1 MNVVVESLPNCLA
14 TLRVELEP
22 QRVQKA
28 REELILEFGRSVRVE
43 GFRQGKVP
51 RSLVEKRFQKQIREE
66 LEGKLL
72 RESTWEAI
80 REKQLKVLQIS
91 NVEDVQLG
99 ADHQMSFTATVV
111 THPHF
116 ELPEYKG
123 IAVTPSSTEVSDADV
138 DQAIDALR
146 EQNADFT
153 DVTDRPA
160 QMEDYIV
167 VDYVG
172 TIDGQPVHE
181 AFPKAGKPLTQNEGF
196 WIKMTD
202 EAFFPGYCANLVGA
216 NPGETRE
223 FDVTVPQD
231 FPVEGMPGKQ
241 IHYRVTLQS
250 IKSKQLPELNDEF
263 ANSVLEGKSLEEL
276 REMAREEIGR
286 QKVTQAETEK
296 RQQIMRH
303 LMQAVECELPTGLLR
318 SETQRLINE
327 IISENRARGISDDVI
342 RGSEREVIGAASQ
355 TAREKVKGSFILL
368 RIAEAEGLKVGQDEM
383 FRRIMAMSQQYNMDF
398 EKLYKT
404 LHKRDALGEIQ
415 QEILTSKTLDFL
427 VASTVAGEP
436 APATP
441 AAEPAAAAE
450 NPA

>member
-1 MNVVVESLPNCLA
+1 MNVAVESLPNCLA

-28 REELILEFGRSVRVE
+28 REELIQEFGRSVRVA

-116 ELPEYKG
+116 DLPTYKG
-123 IAVTPSSTEVSDADV
+123 LTVTPPSTDVSDADV
-138 DQAIDALR
+138 DQSLESLR
-146 EQNADFT
+146 DQNADFT
-153 DVTDRPA
+153 DVTGRTA
-160 QMEDYIV
+160 QMDDYVV
-167 VDYVG
+167 VDYTG

-196 WIKMTD
+196 WIKMTE
-202 EAFFPGYCANLVGA
+202 EAFFPGYCAHLVGA
-216 NPGETRE
+216 SIGDTRE
-223 FDVTVPQD
+223 FDITVPED

-241 IHYRVTLQS
+241 IHYKVTLQA
-250 IKSKQLPELNDEF
+250 IKSKALPELNDAF
-263 ANSVLEGKSLEEL
+263 ASSVLEGKSLEEL
-276 REMAREEIGR
+276 RKIAREEISR
-286 QKVTQAETEK
+286 QKISQAETEK
-296 RQQIMRH
+296 RRQIMQH
-303 LMQAVECELPTGLLR
+303 LLQAVECELPTGILR

-327 IISENRARGISDDVI
+327 IISENRARGIADEVIQGSD
-342 RGSEREVIGAASQ
+342 REVIGAASQ
-355 TAREKVKGSFILL
+355 GAREKVKGSFILL
-368 RIAEAEGLKVGQDEM
+368 RIAEAEGLKVGQDEL
-383 FRRIMAMSQQYNMDF
+383 FRRIAGMAQRYNVDF
-398 EKLYKT
+398 EKMYKT
-404 LHKRDALGEIQ
+404 LHKRDALGELQ
-415 QEILTSKTLDFL
+415 QEILTGKALDLL
-427 VASTVAGEP
+427 VSQAVIGEP
-436 APATP
+436 AASP
-441 AAEPAAAAE
+441 AAPAE